1 MLNLKGGVMKYVKKI
16 TNSDISQLKN
26 MSVSD
31 MSDLIAK
38 YYLGQMLLV
47 LKVLGAMA
55 IISTALIVISGFFTL
70 LGYLWDALTKW

>member
-1 MLNLKGGVMKYVKKI
+1 MKYVKKL
-16 TNSDISQLKN
+16 NASDVSQLKN

-47 LKVLGAMA
+47 LKILGAMA
-55 IISTALIVISGFFTL
+55 IISAALIVIGGFFTL
-70 LGYLWDALTKW
+70 LDYLWDALTRW